1 MKRSHFLLAVIFI
14 TLLSIIV
21 WLGWDKFHSTM
32 PVQSKMQNPMPS
44 DMQTNP
50 RKIVAPLG
58 VIQDN
63 SGKVV
68 KYWYDPMVPAQ
79 KFDKPGK
86 SPFMDMQLEPKYA
99 EAEGDDT
106 GVNISPQTQHNLGV
120 RLAKV
125 EMHGFGNTLSAV
137 GRIQQDERK
146 LYVVQTRIPG
156 FVERLM
162 VRAIGDPVSKGQKVA
177 EMYAPELL
185 AAQQEYLALNEYEKE
200 ISSKGQAS
208 SGLAQAA
215 RGRLK
220 LLGMSE
226 DEIARIMQS
235 GKPSPRFGIYAPKSG
250 VLTELNVREGGQLM
264 PGTSLMQITDLSNVW
279 LIANLPE
286 QDASK
291 IKLGN
296 AAEVRLQ
303 GLTDPIKGK
312 VSYIYPALDATTRSL
327 QVRVELA
334 NKGGRLRPSMYAN
347 VVFSGESHNALS
359 VPSEAVIATGTR
371 KVVIIKLKNSF
382 HPVDVKTG
390 QENDNTTEIIQG
402 LSEGDEVVASGQFLI
417 DSEASLS
424 GVLSKLSQQ
433 VEQDSAMSDSAIKV
447 PAREEIGNM
456 KAPDKISEKM
466 PLGRGKIIEID
477 TKSGKVTLEHEPIP
491 ELGWPAMTM
500 GFNVKDTKSLTKLN
514 IGDTVKFQLKSNPK
528 TEQYDIE
535 NINKQTPMS
544 STSKMGH
551 LP

>member
-1 MKRSHFLLAVIFI
+1 MKRSHFLLTVTFI
-14 TLLSIIV
+14 ILISIV
-21 WLGWDKFHSTM
+21 FWLGWDKFHSTL
-32 PVQSKMQNPMPS
+32 PAQSTTQNSTLGGTQIKATQPA
-44 DMQTNP
+44 
-50 RKIVAPLG
+50 APAG
-58 VIQDN
+58 VVQDN

-99 EAEGDDT
+99 EPEGEDA
-106 GVNISPQTQHNLGV
+106 GVNISPQTQHNLGI

-125 EMHGFGNTLSAV
+125 AMHGFGNTLSAV
-137 GRIQQDERK
+137 GRIQPDERK

-162 VRAIGDPVSKGQKVA
+162 VRAMGDPVSKGQKVA

-185 AAQQEYLALNEYEKE
+185 AAQQEYLALNVYEKE
-200 ISSKGQAS
+200 IASKGQVS

-215 RGRLK
+215 RSRLK

-226 DEIARIMQS
+226 GEIATITQS
-235 GKPSPRFGIYAPKSG
+235 GKPSPRFGIYAPASG

-279 LIANLPE
+279 LIADVPE

-303 GLTDPIKGK
+303 GLADSIKGK

-327 QVRVELA
+327 QVRVEIA
-334 NKGGRLRPSMYAN
+334 NKSGRLRPGMYAN
-347 VVFSGESHNALS
+347 VEFSGESQNALS

-371 KVVIIKLKNSF
+371 KVVIVKLKNGF
-382 HPVDVKTG
+382 HPVNVTTG
-390 QENDNTTEIIQG
+390 QENDSNTEILQG

-433 VEQDSAMSDSAIKV
+433 AEQDSAMSDMAMKE
-447 PAREEIGNM
+447 PAKDDMSSTKMPE
-456 KAPDKISEKM
+456 KTSEKM
-466 PLGRGKIIEID
+466 PLGRGKVIEID
-477 TKSGKVTLEHEPIP
+477 TKSGKVTLEHEPIA

-500 GFNVKDTKSLTKLN
+500 GFNVKETRALTKLKV
-514 IGDTVKFQLKSNPK
+514 GDTVQFELKSNPK

-535 NINKQTPMS
+535 HINKQTSMS

-551 LP
+551 KP